1 MNAMNLAALLAG
13 GSPLGMSAALL
24 GQSDC
29 ARQRNFVLEN
39 VKSRKRRR
47 HWLRQL
53 RRAELSRIGESVSEL
68 HEAVSG
74 IAVVVAGF
82 FVASRLIRR
91 LAKGGVL

>member
-1 MNAMNLAALLAG
+1 MNLAALFAG

-47 HWLRQL
+47 HWLRQI
-53 RRAELSRIGESVSEL
+53 RRAEFSRISASAMELFEGVSCL
-68 HEAVSG
+68 ATATVG
-74 IAVVVAGF
+74 FMVAG
-82 FVASRLIRR
+82 RLMRR